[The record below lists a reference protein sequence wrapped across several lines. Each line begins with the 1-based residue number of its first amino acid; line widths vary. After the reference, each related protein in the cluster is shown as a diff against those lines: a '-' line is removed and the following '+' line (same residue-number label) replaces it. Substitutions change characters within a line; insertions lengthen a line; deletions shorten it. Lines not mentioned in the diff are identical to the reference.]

1 MSEGRNCQQVRKTE
15 IVGGEAHAGGDV
27 REDGNS
33 ECGRCGRYV
42 DEGLQCDACQRWFH
56 MQCEQ
61 VSQKEN
67 KRIRDMGTSVMWLC
81 QWCKVNFQNV
91 AGKNREL
98 KDENKKLKDENK
110 ELRRRMD
117 SLEEKLRN
125 IKGEIVE
132 ETITE
137 VMRRLKED
145 ESGKQGS

>member
-1 MSEGRNCQQVRKTE
+1 
-15 IVGGEAHAGGDV
+15 
-27 REDGNS
+27 
-33 ECGRCGRYV
+33 
-42 DEGLQCDACQRWFH
+42 

-61 VSQKEN
+61 VSQKEY
-67 KRIRDMGTSVMWLC
+67 KRISDMGTSVIWLC
-81 QWCKVNFQNV
+81 HRCKVNFQNM

-125 IKGEIVE
+125 INGEIVE

-145 ESGKQGS
+145 ESGKQDHETVNRAAESNNIEKQVNKFISNAREED